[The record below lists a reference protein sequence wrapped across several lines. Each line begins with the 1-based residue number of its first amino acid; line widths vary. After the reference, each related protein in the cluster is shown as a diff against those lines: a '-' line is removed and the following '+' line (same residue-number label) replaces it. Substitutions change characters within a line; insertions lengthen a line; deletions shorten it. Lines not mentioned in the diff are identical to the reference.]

1 MFGVPVDVSEHLA
14 HERERTSLPLGIEL
28 VVVHAE
34 EELHEIRH
42 QINPEERESIP
53 QVVHQATSGL
63 LRECSVQIRN
73 EINPYSVREQLMVRE
88 EHPITCRGEHV
99 LHPVRLELDLIP
111 ELLERDPERNLQ
123 SVHAVT
129 LELDDFTCVRRR
141 PRIRLRRVDRH
152 SPRRPVFRQ
161 RLGKLCLYRKRGLH
175 GVAVQQNLIVP
186 VHQRDDVPDTGICS
200 LAPESLIVSV
210 LYIPLERI
218 TQTDCLCRGVVR
230 DVAEFEEV
238 GELLRLKHRL
248 DLTLHLCHLLRP
260 TGATKAPIG
269 VDRNEPNRERHR
281 LTWVPGDPVRRVLC
295 DVQRSSGVRQER
307 HHYVSRVFGMCG
319 KKRGLTGSL
328 RLVAVGLVY
337 RLVQVPAASDL
348 GVSDA
353 FEVASQHVTQFART
367 CQVGQGDGQSV
378 AGQHRQ
384 PFGSK
389 IECLLQIT
397 QILHELRQPEV
408 HEFTWSCALVELWLG
423 VPLLVWV
430 ETHLGDHTG
439 GDITIQLPAPE
450 LQVVPCSLLS
460 GDGGCFLKIPEHD
473 VRDRLVCLAQRPE
486 EGHKCCKV
494 EPRSFRLQRR
504 GDLGCHR

>member
-1 MFGVPVDVSEHLA
+1 MFSVPVDVGEHLA

-28 VVVHAE
+28 VVVHVE

-73 EINPYSVREQLMVRE
+73 EINPNSVGEQRVVRND
-88 EHPITCRGEHV
+88 HQITSRGEHV
-99 LHPVRLELDLIP
+99 LHPVRLDQDLVP
-111 ELLERDPERNLQ
+111 EILERDPERNLQ

-141 PRIRLRRVDRH
+141 IRIRLRRVDRH

-161 RLGKLCLYRKRGLH
+161 RLGKLRLDGKRGPH
-175 GVAVQQNLIVP
+175 AVAVQQNLP
-186 VHQRDDVPDTGICS
+186 MSVHQRDDVPGTELSS
-200 LAPESLIVSV
+200 LGGEPLIVCV
-210 LYIPLERI
+210 LYIPLESL
-218 TQTDCLCRGVVR
+218 TQTDCLCRGSIL

-238 GELLRLKHRL
+238 SELLRLKHRL
-248 DLTLHLCHLLRP
+248 DLTLHLSHLLRP

-281 LTWVPGDPVRRVLC
+281 LTWVPGDPVRRVLSN
-295 DVQRSSGVRQER
+295 VERSSVVRQER

-319 KKRGLTGSL
+319 KERGLTGSL
-328 RLVAVGLVY
+328 RLVAVGLVH

-348 GVSDA
+348 GVSEA
-353 FEVASQHVTQFART
+353 FKVAPQHVTQFART
-367 CQVGQGDGQSV
+367 CQVGQGDGQSL

-384 PFGSK
+384 PLGSK
-389 IECLLQIT
+389 IVGLLQIT
-397 QILHELRQPEV
+397 QILHELCKAEV

-439 GDITIQLPAPE
+439 GDVTIQLPAPE